1 MFITGTNC
9 DSGIIILG
17 PMEKLDF
24 TDDPGELSSNAYI
37 KY

>member
-1 MFITGTNC
+1 MFIIGTND
-9 DSGIIILG
+9 DSGIIIS
-17 PMEKLDF
+17 MEKLDF